1 MLLTDRQREF
11 LSHIFDHYLK
21 HKSPV
26 HYTAVAQWLG
36 VSKWTAYDMLK
47 RLGQD
52 GYLAPH
58 YAVNEKG
65 NPGRSL
71 LFYVPTPKLARLLGR
86 GEEHQQEN
94 WLAWK
99 KRILASLEKL
109 REAGSHKGNALVDEL
124 TALLPEAEGPT
135 MYCAC
140 LLAVFV
146 AYLKTVN
153 EQGMRLVRQVMNLI
167 TKPDQRLSLL
177 SGTIVGIVSKDS
189 QDSQAAEP
197 PGEKEGGMAG
207 FIDKFH
213 QYLARIDLK
222 QHRLLATFL
231 DDLLQA
237 VC

>member
-1 MLLTDRQREF
+1 MFLTDRQKEF
-11 LSHIFDHYLK
+11 LSHIFEHYLK
-21 HKSPV
+21 HNSPI
-26 HYTAVAQWLG
+26 HYTTVAQWLG

-47 RLGQD
+47 RLGQG
-52 GYLAPH
+52 GYLSPH

-65 NPGRSL
+65 IPGRSL
-71 LFYVPTPKLARLLGR
+71 LFYIPTPKLARLLGR
-86 GEEHQQEN
+86 EEEHQQEN

-99 KRILASLEKL
+99 KRLLDSLEQLK
-109 REAGSHKGNALVDEL
+109 EAGSQKGSALVEEL
-124 TALLPEAEGPT
+124 AALLPEAEGPT

-153 EQGMRLVRQVMNLI
+153 EQGMKLVRRVINLI
-167 TKPDQRLSLL
+167 AKPDQRLSLL
-177 SGTIVGIVSKDS
+177 SGTIVGVVSNDS
-189 QDSQAAEP
+189 QSR
-197 PGEKEGGMAG
+197 EGGMAG
-207 FIDKFH
+207 LIDKFH

-231 DDLLQA
+231 DDLLQV